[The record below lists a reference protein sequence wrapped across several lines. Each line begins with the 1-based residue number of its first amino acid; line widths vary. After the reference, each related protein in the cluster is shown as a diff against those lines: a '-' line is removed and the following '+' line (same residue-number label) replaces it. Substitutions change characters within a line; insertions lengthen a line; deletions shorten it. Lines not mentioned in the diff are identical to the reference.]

1 MPKLGCLTLMLLVF
15 ATGAHADIYK
25 CVDEMG
31 HTTYTNDKPAP
42 GVKGCALMSR
52 EQPISTVPSS
62 TGSRRSSGGNS
73 ASSGANSSSS
83 PAGFPKVDESTQ
95 KSRDGDRRKI
105 LEQEKAKEQQELDSA
120 RKELAEQEAV
130 RNGDEKNYQKYLDR
144 VKGFKDAVQL
154 HERNIES
161 INKEIA
167 NLR

>member
-1 MPKLGCLTLMLLVF
+1 
-15 ATGAHADIYK
+15 
-25 CVDEMG
+25 
-31 HTTYTNDKPAP
+31 
-42 GVKGCALMSR
+42 
-52 EQPISTVPSS
+52 
-62 TGSRRSSGGNS
+62 
-73 ASSGANSSSS
+73 
-83 PAGFPKVDESTQ
+83 VDESTQ

>member
-1 MPKLGCLTLMLLVF
+1 MPKLGCLSLMLLVF
-15 ATGAHADIYK
+15 ATGAQADIYK

-52 EQPISTVPSS
+52 EQPISTVPS
-62 TGSRRSSGGNS
+62 TPASRKSSGGNS
-73 ASSGANSSSS
+73 ASSSSS

-105 LEQEKAKEQQELDSA
+105 LEQEKAKEQQELDAA
-120 RKELAEQEAV
+120 RKALAEQEAV

-144 VKGFKDAVQL
+144 VQGYKDAVQL
-154 HERNIES
+154 HERNVEA

>member
-42 GVKGCALMSR
+42 GVKGCSLMSR

-62 TGSRRSSGGNS
+62 SGSRKSSGGNS
-73 ASSGANSSSS
+73 ASASSSSS

-95 KSRDGDRRKI
+95 KSRDSDRRKI
-105 LEQEKAKEQQELDSA
+105 LEQEKAKEQQELEAA
-120 RKELAEQEAV
+120 RKALAEQEAV

-144 VKGFKDAVQL
+144 VKGYKDAVQL